1 MDTIILALALV
12 LALAGLWLLNRATG
26 NLIGSLLG
34 FGIDKEGQTEAMI
47 DQEKVNTGRKQM
59 KLSNIILVV
68 VVILLLVALLMGQ
81 SGG

>member
-1 MDTIILALALV
+1 MDTRVLAAALALAFV
-12 LALAGLWLLNRATG
+12 GLWLLNRATG
-26 NLIGSLLG
+26 NFIGSLLG
-34 FGIDKEGQTEAMI
+34 FGVDKKGLTEAI
-47 DQEKVNTGRKQM
+47 TDQEKVNTGRKQM